1 MVTRTTNTPLLE
13 IELNRKDAE
22 PLQRQLFVQL
32 RDLVLKGRLQPGE
45 RLPSTR
51 YLAKE
56 LGCSRNTVLGAFDQ
70 LLAEGYLEGQTGSG
84 TYISKELP
92 DDMGAFF
99 GNASMKVVEGAQRQG
114 PGLSKRGRELSE
126 MEKRVHRNY
135 PTFAPGMTDVASF
148 PFPLWARSLAR
159 TWRYPKQDILRN
171 PDPCGYIP
179 LRKAIADHL
188 RTSRGL
194 NCNWRQVMITSGA
207 QQAVDLMARL
217 LLDSGDIAWFEEPGY
232 PGLRGPL
239 HSAGVKMV
247 PVPVDDEGL
256 SVTQGRR
263 LAENARMAV
272 VSPSHQYP
280 LGAVMSLR
288 RRLELLDWAEE
299 NNAWIL
305 EDDYESEFRFSG
317 KPLSS
322 LQGLESERHGKKQ
335 QPSRVVYLGSFSKV
349 LFHVLRLGYLVVPE
363 DLVDAVTSARTL
375 MDERSSLLAQP
386 AIADFMAE
394 GHFSSHIR
402 RMRRVYGER
411 QLILI
416 ENIQRYLS
424 DFLTVSPDAAG
435 LHITAYFTDYV
446 KSKISDRRLVELA
459 DKEGISASPLSLF
472 YSDPNQA
479 RQGLLMG
486 FGACQPSQIEEGCK
500 KLARIFEQAID
511 SENQRPF

>member
-1 MVTRTTNTPLLE
+1 MITRTTNTPLLE
-13 IELNRKDAE
+13 IDLNRHEAQ
-22 PLQRQLFVQL
+22 PLQRQLFGQI

-56 LGCSRNTVLGAFDQ
+56 LKCSRNTVLGAFDQ
-70 LLAEGYLEGQTGSG
+70 LLAEGYLEGMTGSG

-92 DDMGAFF
+92 DDMGSFPKDVHKKEI
-99 GNASMKVVEGAQRQG
+99 NKEQQKG
-114 PGLSKRGRELSE
+114 PGFSKRGRELAE
-126 MEKRVHRNY
+126 MEKRVHRNA
-135 PTFAPGMTDVASF
+135 PTFAPGMTDVTAF

-179 LRKAIADHL
+179 LRKSIADHL

-194 NCNWRQVMITSGA
+194 DCSWRQVMITSGA

-217 LLDSGDIAWFEEPGY
+217 LLDAGDVAWFEEPGY

-247 PVPVDDEGL
+247 PVPVDLEGL
-256 SVTQGRR
+256 SVSEGRR
-263 LAENARMAV
+263 MAEKARMAV

-317 KPLSS
+317 KPLTS
-322 LQGLESERHGKKQ
+322 LQGLEAERHRGSK

-363 DLVDAVTSARTL
+363 DLIEAVSSARTL

-386 AIADFMAE
+386 ALADFMAE

-402 RMRRVYGER
+402 RMRRIYGVR
-411 QLILI
+411 QQILVECI
-416 ENIQRYLS
+416 CRFLSKYLRV
-424 DFLTVSPDAAG
+424 TPDDAG
-435 LHITAYFTDYV
+435 LHIIAYLTDYAKARV
-446 KSKISDRRLVELA
+446 TDRRIVELA
-459 DKEGISASPLSLF
+459 DAVGISASPLSLF
-472 YSDPNQA
+472 YSDPKQA
-479 RQGLLMG
+479 QQGLLMG
-486 FGACQPSQIEEGCK
+486 FGACDREQIEEGCM
-500 KLARIFEQAID
+500 KLAKVFDRATKQ
-511 SENQRPF
+511 

>member
-13 IELNRKDAE
+13 IELNRHDTV
-22 PLQRQLFVQL
+22 PMQRQLFSQL

-56 LGCSRNTVLGAFDQ
+56 LKCSRNTVLGAFDQ
-70 LLAEGYLEGQTGSG
+70 LLAEGYLEGMTGSG

-92 DDMGAFF
+92 DDMGTFF
-99 GNASMKVVEGAQRQG
+99 RGSHNKAGNKALKES
-114 PGLSKRGRELSE
+114 PGLSKRGCELAE
-126 MEKRVHRNY
+126 MEKRVHRSS

-188 RTSRGL
+188 RASRGL
-194 NCNWRQVMITSGA
+194 NCHWHQVMITSGA

-217 LLDSGDIAWFEEPGY
+217 LLDSGDVAWFEEPGY

-247 PVPVDDEGL
+247 PVPVDEEGI
-256 SVTQGRR
+256 SVSEGRR

-305 EDDYESEFRFSG
+305 EDDYESEFRYSG
-317 KPLSS
+317 KPLTS
-322 LQGLESERHGKKQ
+322 LQGLEADRQSERK

-349 LFHVLRLGYLVVPE
+349 LFNVLRLGYLVVPD
-363 DLVDAVTSARTL
+363 DLVEAVASARTL

-386 AIADFMAE
+386 ALADFMAE

-411 QLILI
+411 QGILI
-416 ENIQRYLS
+416 KNIERYLS
-424 DFLTVSPDAAG
+424 DYLTVSPDAAG
-435 LHITAYFTDYV
+435 LHITAFFTDYAKTRV
-446 KSKISDRRLVELA
+446 SDRRIVELA
-459 DKEGISASPLSLF
+459 DEDDISASPLSLF
-472 YSDPNQA
+472 YSKSEHA
-479 RQGLLMG
+479 KQGLLMG
-486 FGACQPSQIEEGCK
+486 FGACQPEQIELGCK
-500 KLARIFEQAID
+500 KLAGVFERAMSD
-511 SENQRPF
+511 RK